1 MSCKECE
8 LLSQLVSLV
17 SYRNINNSHAQLP
30 GEALQSSE
38 YQVAAAWVPVDAVH
52 GLREMGIPMGPW
64 VHGGMGAWAPCPSIH
79 FFSPSFAAATHGSVR
94 SPVEALGSGR
104 LVFLAGRHT

>member
-64 VHGGMGAWAPCPSIH
+64 VHGGHGLRVHPSI
-79 FFSPSFAAATHGSVR
+79 FSHQASQQRLT
-94 SPVEALGSGR
+94 EA
-104 LVFLAGRHT
+104 